1 MATADE
7 KRAYIAKLASKFVGK
22 DAIIEGSVNDRGE
35 QLERFL
41 SIFSGWSPGL
51 FWCAAYVS
59 ALSLYTDKYFNSG
72 PNSKYLSS
80 GSQYKGAGTFST
92 KVEDAYP
99 GLAVSWKNVS
109 EDGGHLGVIIDVD
122 VKKNIIIIGE
132 GNTGSTNIGGQ
143 KRNGTTSAVK
153 TYTFN
158 EIAQPKKGRYFRAY
172 VKIWEESDE
181 SIRNSMIQRPQL
193 MAQSINIDN
202 YATPSSNNQST
213 ITQSNTKETIQ
224 QDYSGLFLFSGA
236 NINNVGTE
244 KELSKP
250 ITSTQDQKK
259 SESTIPIDKQNISL
273 T

>member
-1 MATADE
+1 MATAAE
-7 KRAYIAKLASKFVGK
+7 KRAYVAKLASKFVGK
-22 DAIIEGSVNDRGE
+22 DAIIEGNINDRGE

-41 SIFSGWSPGL
+41 SIFSAWAPGL
-51 FWCAAYVS
+51 YWCAAYVS

-80 GSQYKGAGTFST
+80 SSQYHGAGIFST
-92 KVEDAYP
+92 NVEDAYP
-99 GLAVSWKNVS
+99 GLAVSWKN
-109 EDGGHLGVIIDVD
+109 EFETGGHLGVIIDVD

-158 EIAQPKKGRYFRAY
+158 EIAQPKKGRKFRAY

-181 SIRNSMIQRPQL
+181 SIRSSMIQRPQL

-202 YATPSSNNQST
+202 YAKPSSNNTST
-213 ITQSNTKETIQ
+213 IQSNKKETIQ
-224 QDYSGLFLFSGA
+224 QDYSGLFLFGGA
-236 NINNVGTE
+236 NVNNVGIE
-244 KELSKP
+244 KELSTQ
-250 ITSTQDQKK
+250 ITSTQHQKK
-259 SESTIPIDKQNISL
+259 SKGVIPVDKQNISL